1 MINKFLG
8 IFFPESCPLC
18 KKPSRDHKTAPI
30 CPKCWDNISPY
41 NGPICQVCGKP
52 LVSQESITCGACISD
67 EPAFKQARSFGL
79 YEGTLKEAINLL
91 KYHGIKRLAKPLS
104 HLLLKIKI
112 PSVDAILP
120 IPLYKRRLRERGFN
134 QSALLANYLAKSSG
148 IPLSLNS
155 LTKVKDIMPQ
165 VRLGA
170 KERKKNP
177 KNAFKVKDK
186 ELIQG
191 KELLLI
197 DDVFTTGATVR
208 ECSKVLKKAGAK
220 EIYVITLAHGTG
232 DF

>member
-1 MINKFLG
+1 MINKFLRLL
-8 IFFPESCPLC
+8 FPESCPLC
-18 KKPSRDHKTAPI
+18 KKPSREHEIAPI
-30 CPKCWDNISPY
+30 CQECWDGISQY
-41 NGPICQVCGKP
+41 NGPICQTCGKP
-52 LVSQESITCGACISD
+52 LTSQESITCGACTSD

-79 YEGTLKEAINLL
+79 YDGTLKEAINLL

-112 PSVDAILP
+112 PDVDAILP
-120 IPLYKRRLRERGFN
+120 VPLYKRRLREREFN
-134 QSALLANYLAKSSG
+134 QSALLANCLAKSSG
-148 IPLSLNS
+148 IPLFLDS
-155 LTKVKDIMPQ
+155 LTKVKDTMPQ

-170 KERKKNP
+170 KERKNNP
-177 KNAFKVKDK
+177 KKAFEVRNK

-191 KELLLI
+191 KNILLI

-220 EIYVITLAHGTG
+220 EIYVIALAHGIG

>member
-1 MINKFLG
+1 VINKFLR
-8 IFFPESCPLC
+8 ILFPESCPLC

-52 LVSQESITCGACISD
+52 LVSEASITCADCMID
-67 EPAFKQARSFGL
+67 KPMFRMARSFGL
-79 YEGTLKEAINLL
+79 YEGALKEAINLL
-91 KYHGIKRLAKPLS
+91 KYHRIKRLAKPLS
-104 HLLLKIKI
+104 YLLMKIKI
-112 PSVDAILP
+112 PNVSAILP
-120 IPLYKRRLRERGFN
+120 IPLYKRRLREREFN
-134 QSALLANYLAKSSG
+134 QSALLANYLAKNLG
-148 IPLSLNS
+148 IPLFLNS
-155 LTKVKDIMPQ
+155 LVKVRDTMPQ

-177 KNAFKVKDK
+177 KNAFEVKDK
-186 ELIQG
+186 EFIQG

-197 DDVFTTGATVR
+197 DDVFTTGATVK

-220 EIYVITLAHGTG
+220 EIYVITLAHGIG